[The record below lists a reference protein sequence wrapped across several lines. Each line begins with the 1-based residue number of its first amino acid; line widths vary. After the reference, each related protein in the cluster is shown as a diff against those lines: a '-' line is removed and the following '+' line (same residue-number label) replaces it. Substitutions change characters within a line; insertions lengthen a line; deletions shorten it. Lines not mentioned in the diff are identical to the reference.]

1 MGKAT
6 KKELDRLQRALLSE
20 EELPT
25 QQQDLTGR
33 LYNTDKTDTD
43 LDSFSEAVLAGKKP
57 SRAGLVILLLLIA
70 ALILWWIFHNGGIL
84 T

>member
-1 MGKAT
+1 MGKKA

-25 QQQDLTGR
+25 RRDLTGR
-33 LYNTDKTDTD
+33 FYNTDKTDTN
-43 LDSFSEAVLAGKKP
+43 LDSFSEAVLTEPKR
-57 SRAGLVILLLLIA
+57 SRAGFIIVLLLA
-70 ALILWWIFHNGGIL
+70 ALLIWWIIRNGGIL

>member
-1 MGKAT
+1 MGKGT

-20 EELPT
+20 DELPA
-25 QQQDLTGR
+25 QQRDLTGR

-43 LDSFSEAVLAGKKP
+43 LNRFSEAVLTEPKR
-57 SRAGLVILLLLIA
+57 SRAGLIIGLLLA
-70 ALILWWIFHNGGIL
+70 ALILWWIIHNGGIL

>member
-1 MGKAT
+1 MGKGT

-20 EELPT
+20 DELPT
-25 QQQDLTGR
+25 QQRDLTGR

-43 LDSFSEAVLAGKKP
+43 LSRFSEAVLTEPKR
-57 SRAGLVILLLLIA
+57 SRAGLIIGLLLA
-70 ALILWWIFHNGGIL
+70 ALILWWIIHNGGIL